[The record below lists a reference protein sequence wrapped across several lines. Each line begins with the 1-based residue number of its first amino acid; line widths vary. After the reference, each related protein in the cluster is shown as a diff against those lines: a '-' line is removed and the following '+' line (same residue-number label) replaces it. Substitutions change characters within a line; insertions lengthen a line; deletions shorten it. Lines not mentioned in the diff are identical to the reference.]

1 MKQVSENEIYLV
13 DLFALSKHLQVLF
26 LVISARNLHKFL
38 SCFNF
43 HRSEQVNRK
52 YEVVLRKNSFVTL
65 EGFFFFNRDKLLRI
79 VVRVLTALFPLQI
92 LTALEQETVCIF
104 FSSMNLYA
112 GFFLN
117 HPLVTDFRRQVTLFP
132 GTTTFWYWKEER
144 FLFFRLFNWRRK
156 RCSWTV
162 AYFNCFNAS
171 FPNSCE
177 SLSEFVKQI
186 TEYLSKS

>member
-52 YEVVLRKNSFVTL
+52 YEVVLRKKFIRHIGRL
-65 EGFFFFNRDKLLRI
+65 FFFNRDKLLRI

-104 FSSMNLYA
+104 FSRMNLYA
-112 GFFLN
+112 GFFLKSSARYRLSAPGN
-117 HPLVTDFRRQVTLFP
+117 FVSRYDHVLVLKGRTFP
-132 GTTTFWYWKEER
+132 FFSALQLTQKKV
-144 FLFFRLFNWRRK
+144 FLNRGL
-156 RCSWTV
+156 
-162 AYFNCFNAS
+162 
-171 FPNSCE
+171 
-177 SLSEFVKQI
+177 L
-186 TEYLSKS
+186 

>member
-26 LVISARNLHKFL
+26 LVISARNLRKFL

-65 EGFFFFNRDKLLRI
+65 EGFSF
-79 VVRVLTALFPLQI
+79 LTALFPLQI

-104 FSSMNLYA
+104 F
-112 GFFLN
+112 
-117 HPLVTDFRRQVTLFP
+117 
-132 GTTTFWYWKEER
+132 
-144 FLFFRLFNWRRK
+144 
-156 RCSWTV
+156 
-162 AYFNCFNAS
+162 
-171 FPNSCE
+171 
-177 SLSEFVKQI
+177 
-186 TEYLSKS
+186 